1 MLTYKFNSIKEAEL
15 AVGNLSRP
23 SKMPSYAW
31 SISARRCNTGS
42 KLAKVK
48 GSVCY
53 NCYALKGRYMFNN
66 VQDALERRYNAWSS
80 NRNRWT
86 DAMIYLMHNKKHIVD
101 NQVFRW
107 FDSGDIQGVD
117 MLNDINTVAWASPHI
132 RFWLPTKEYKLVKD
146 YDIDVAPNLVIRVS
160 APIVNKGF
168 TDIKGNFKYISTVY
182 NKDKLHMAMGSI
194 CPASKQDNQCGS
206 CRACWSDKV
215 SEVSYLA
222 H

>member
-1 MLTYKFNSIKEAEL
+1 MLTYTFNSIKEAES

-31 SISARRCNTGS
+31 SISAKRCNTGS

-66 VQDALERRYNAWSS
+66 VQDALERRYTAWSS
-80 NRNRWT
+80 NREKWV
-86 DAMIYLMHNKKHIVD
+86 DAMIYLMHNKQHIV
-101 NQVFRW
+101 NAGHFRF
-107 FDSGDIQGVD
+107 FDSGDIQGID
-117 MLNDINTVAWASPHI
+117 MLEDINTVAWASPSI
-132 RFWLPTKEYKLVKD
+132 RFWLPTKEYKLIKD
-146 YDIDVAPNLVIRVS
+146 NDMEIAPNLVIRVS
-160 APIVNKGF
+160 APNINKGF
-168 TDIKGNFKYISTVY
+168 TDVKGNFKYISTVY
-182 NKDKLHMAMGSI
+182 TKDNLDMANGVV
-194 CPASKQDNQCGS
+194 CPASKQGNQCGS